1 MIFHGVERIAL
12 FVGTV
17 QQAPIL
23 VQCASTPTDPA
34 WKWWL
39 GALAPWM
46 GPLLSGAVSIYVAW
60 RVFRW
65 QGKKDRDQ
73 WVRDQKVAEWKSL
86 VELVAEFEQIM
97 PEGEPGIATVDGVR
111 YRVLPLCDRIS
122 HLVSQLL
129 FVAPAVSAHGVQSEL
144 SQIKL
149 DADGAIGRIELFDK
163 S

>member
-129 FVAPAVSAHGVQSEL
+129 FVAPRSIRPRSSV
-144 SQIKL
+144 
-149 DADGAIGRIELFDK
+149 
-163 S
+163 